1 VGFTDSATIGVP
13 QALDGGFDVF
23 RPGPKITGQDT
34 LPRPSKITFG
44 LAAAWLRE
52 RPAGPF
58 FMFLHTRELEQPYFL
73 LPDDVRSRLLLS
85 RLDPGYGSEENTPA
99 AGSRR
104 MEALYNTEIGLLDVE
119 LGSFLSVI
127 DKLGLADSTLVVVTA
142 DRGQL
147 FGEQAVTGGGAG
159 LQVQALHVPLLFR
172 LSGILPAGRRVAEP
186 VSLLD
191 VGETMTA
198 IIGIASLMGQAPARN
213 LFPLMI
219 GPTKTGGQVVF
230 SQLTSI
236 SCREK
241 AARPGAC
248 GYDRAVARDARYTYI
263 EGLRGSD
270 PLLFDRDKD
279 PDETHDIGA
288 TNKVLL
294 LKYWGAIDEHRRS
307 LAGGTDD

>member
-1 VGFTDSATIGVP
+1 
-13 QALDGGFDVF
+13 
-23 RPGPKITGQDT
+23 
-34 LPRPSKITFG
+34 
-44 LAAAWLRE
+44 
-52 RPAGPF
+52 
-58 FMFLHTRELEQPYFL
+58 
-73 LPDDVRSRLLLS
+73 
-85 RLDPGYGSEENTPA
+85 
-99 AGSRR
+99 
-104 MEALYNTEIGLLDVE
+104 
-119 LGSFLSVI
+119 
-127 DKLGLADSTLVVVTA
+127 
-142 DRGQL
+142 
-147 FGEQAVTGGGAG
+147 
-159 LQVQALHVPLLFR
+159 
-172 LSGILPAGRRVAEP
+172 
-186 VSLLD
+186 
-191 VGETMTA
+191 
-198 IIGIASLMGQAPARN
+198 MGQAPARN